1 MTTPISLQPPY
12 GTLRIASRESAL
24 ALWQSEHIKARLEAL
39 YPGLTVQIV
48 GMTTKGDRIL
58 DVPLAKIGGKGLF
71 VKEMEQSLLAH
82 ETDIA
87 VHSMKDVPMEFP
99 PGLQLAAICQREDPF
114 DAFVSNRYKTL
125 GELPQGACVGTSSL
139 RRQCQL
145 LALRPDLQIK
155 SLRGNVN
162 TRLAKLDNGEF
173 DAIVLA
179 TSGLKRLGFAA
190 RIASRTDQ
198 ELLPAVGQGAL
209 GIECRSDDA
218 RTLALLAPLIA
229 PYDSEAIDVK
239 AILLPPSSIHWMG
252 TDALGRDA
260 LSRMLFGARISLLV
274 GFVAVGIATAI
285 GVVLGALAGYYRGWT
300 DTVIMRLVDVML
312 SIPTFFLI
320 LAVIAFLTPSIWN
333 IMIVIG
339 LTSWMG
345 VTRLVRAEFLSLRER
360 EFIVSSDN
368 NKPAAKS
375 LIQHLA

>member
-1 MTTPISLQPPY
+1 MTASTATPQSPY

-39 YPGLTVQIV
+39 YPGLSVQIV

-71 VKEMEQSLLAH
+71 VKELEQSLLAH

-99 PGLQLAAICQREDPF
+99 PGLQLAAICQREDPY
-114 DAFVSNRYKTL
+114 DAFVSNRFRTL
-125 GELPQGACVGTSSL
+125 GELPPGACVGTSSL

-218 RTLALLAPLIA
+218 RTLALLAPLI
-229 PYDSEAIDVK
+229 DHDTDVC
-239 AILLPPSSIHWMG
+239 
-252 TDALGRDA
+252 
-260 LSRMLFGARISLLV
+260 
-274 GFVAVGIATAI
+274 
-285 GVVLGALAGYYRGWT
+285 
-300 DTVIMRLVDVML
+300 
-312 SIPTFFLI
+312 
-320 LAVIAFLTPSIWN
+320 
-333 IMIVIG
+333 
-339 LTSWMG
+339 
-345 VTRLVRAEFLSLRER
+345 VRAERAMNHRLHGGCQVPIAAFARLTGSELRLDGLVGSVDGR
-360 EFIVSSDN
+360 QILRSSVSSAADN
-368 NKPAAKS
+368 PEALGVRAAEA
-375 LIQHLA
+375 LLAQGAGDLLAALHE